1 MESELNEVE
10 KYLYLISIH
19 SICFFSLS
27 RIRKAFKCHCGK
39 SYKTSQK
46 LKNHTLLIHSA
57 KSVSSDVTL
66 SSTSSPSTQQSTD
79 NSNGSISPLKNA
91 INFVSIKSTTKANI
105 TAGSS
110 SSSNTTSSNKLS
122 KDVNSKNGENS
133 HKSTKTN
140 TASPSKANYEGFG
153 ILTPATSPSTK
164 QSENCQN
171 SSIVNDHNLN
181 SSSSP
186 VSNIFSSSFHIF
198 KKHDS

>member
-1 MESELNEVE
+1 MCLR
-10 KYLYLISIH
+10 
-19 SICFFSLS
+19 FS

-79 NSNGSISPLKNA
+79 NSNGSISPLKST
-91 INFVSIKSTTKANI
+91 INFISKSTPKTSVAG
-105 TAGSS
+105 GSS
-110 SSSNTTSSNKLS
+110 ANSSSNKLS
-122 KDVNSKNGENS
+122 KDVNVKNGENS
-133 HKSTKTN
+133 HKSTKVSVT
-140 TASPSKANYEGFG
+140 SPTKANYEGFG

-164 QSENCQN
+164 QSENCQSN
-171 SSIVNDHNLN
+171 SIVNDHNLN

-186 VSNIFSSSFHIF
+186 VSNILSSNFQIF
-198 KKHDS
+198 KKQDS

>member
-1 MESELNEVE
+1 MRIWLMFASHSESV
-10 KYLYLISIH
+10 
-19 SICFFSLS
+19 FFS

-66 SSTSSPSTQQSTD
+66 SSTSSPSTHQSTD
-79 NSNGSISPLKNA
+79 NSNGSISPLKSTT
-91 INFVSIKSTTKANI
+91 INYVSIKTTPKTNVTTST
-105 TAGSS
+105 
-110 SSSNTTSSNKLS
+110 SSSNSGLTKIS
-122 KDVNSKNGENS
+122 KDVNAKNGENS
-133 HKSTKTN
+133 HKSTKVNVT
-140 TASPSKANYEGFG
+140 SPSKANYDGFG

-164 QSENCQN
+164 QSENCQ
-171 SSIVNDHNLN
+171 STSIVNDHNLN

-186 VSNIFSSSFHIF
+186 VSNILSSNFQIF